1 MTYKLIKT
9 GLATLMLA
17 SMVACSEKNDYLF
30 GAKEPFVE
38 SVASTENDGI
48 FTPDAQKGYALIRS
62 NAPWQVK
69 SLADWVTCTTT
80 KGEFNDTI
88 YFDLSVNTGN
98 IRKAQLVVYNTI
110 GLEKTDT
117 LTITQQCDER
127 FIPKDLTIDIQS
139 KDLEQKVNGEVYS
152 ELQFQVTSNTPWR
165 VFTKA
170 TDKWSTVLTKKGEAT
185 GTGSFLVTRNADITP
200 RDMYLYVQSVIYP
213 SLKDSILI
221 QQDARPVELKV
232 VTPSTHKILLDE
244 QEALFTFSVKCDGKW
259 IIENIPNWLTIEKT
273 EYDGHSFVTAKASAA
288 TGLRQAQLRLKS
300 LIQPDKTDVLNIEQ
314 NIIPSGRMKDS
325 LALVALYQATG
336 GERWLYN
343 WKLEL
348 PLSDSNW
355 PGVFF
360 DTING
365 ELRVID
371 LSLLS
376 FNLEGSLPNE
386 IGWLTEVVKIKVQKN
401 KLSGPLPNSINRL
414 TNLTHLYLSSNQFTG
429 EFPDIPALQKLMW
442 IECDFCRFEGEFPAS
457 FSMLPKLTTLKMK
470 YNNFDPNSCVPKR
483 FGGWRLIY
491 INPQRTVYGDAKS
504 DYKLQDCAN

>member
-9 GLATLMLA
+9 GLAATMLTA
-17 SMVACSEKNDYLF
+17 VVACSEKNEYLF

-38 SVASTENDGI
+38 SVAATENDGI

-62 NAPWQVK
+62 NAPWEVK
-69 SLADWVTCTTT
+69 SLTDWVTCKTT

-88 YFDLSVNTGN
+88 YFDLAANTGN
-98 IRKAQLVVYNTI
+98 IRQAKLVVYNTI
-110 GLEKTDT
+110 GTEKTDT
-117 LTITQQCDER
+117 LTLTQQCDER

-139 KDLEQKVNGEVYS
+139 KALEEKVNGEVHS
-152 ELQFQVTSNTPWR
+152 ELKFEVTSSTPWR

-170 TDKWSTVLTKKGEAT
+170 ADRWSTVLTKKGT
-185 GTGSFLVTRNADITP
+185 DSGTGSFLVMRNSDITP
-200 RDMYLYVQSVIYP
+200 REMYLYVQSVNYP

-221 QQDARPVELKV
+221 QQAARPVELKV
-232 VTPSTHKILLDE
+232 VHPSTHKIMLDE
-244 QEALFTFSVKCDGKW
+244 QEATFTFSVSCDGKW
-259 IIENIPNWLTIEKT
+259 VIEDIPNWITIEKT
-273 EYDGHSFVTAKASAA
+273 EYDGQAFVTAKASAT
-288 TGLRQAQLRLKS
+288 TGLRQAQLKFKS
-300 LIQPDKTDVLNIEQ
+300 LIQTDKTAVLNISQ
-314 NIIPSGRMKDS
+314 DLIPTGRMKDS
-325 LALVALYQATG
+325 LALVALYQATN
-336 GERWLYN
+336 GEKWTYN

-401 KLSGPLPNSINRL
+401 KLSGPLPASINRL
-414 TNLTHLYLSSNQFTG
+414 TNLTHLYLSSNQFSGT
-429 EFPDIPALQKLMW
+429 FPDIPALQKMMW

-470 YNNFDPNSCVPKR
+470 YNNFDPNTCVPKR

-491 INPQRTVYGDAKS
+491 INPQRSVYGDAKS
-504 DYKLQDCAN
+504 DYKLVDCAN